1 MLRLLVPFIL
11 LIGLIG
17 ISVWSDRPLPKAD
30 ISIINRGDVSTM
42 DNQTMTWM
50 QDFRISRLVF
60 EGLVRADIFT
70 PNYEPRPGVAK
81 SWDISPDKKS
91 YSFHLRDEAK
101 WSNDSPVTAKDFLYA
116 WKRAMLPD
124 VAADYV
130 RQVQLIKGGKEFY
143 DWRQRAMNDFT
154 ARKDLSGEARRLAA
168 EALWKE
174 TDAKFTELVGAKAPD
189 PHTLIV
195 ELIRPSPFFL
205 DLVWLPVFYPIC
217 ADVVK
222 AYERVDTTTGR
233 VRWEQDWTKP
243 PRLVSNGP
251 FNLTVWRFKRDMRL
265 ERNPLFWDKSLLSI
279 DSISIPSVEDSNAQ
293 VLAYQTGSVDW
304 VSDVV
309 VPYRTEMIAA
319 KKQFYKEHVAEYE
332 ALKAQGLDPIEIDRR
347 LPADPRNH
355 IHVIP
360 AMGTYFYNFNCM
372 EKLSDGRKNPFHDS
386 RIRRAFAMA
395 IDKQSLT
402 DNVRQIGEPVASTV
416 IPPNSIPGY
425 RSPKGLPYDPESAR
439 KLLAEAGYPG
449 GKGFITVEMLFNKEG
464 GHDLIAQAIAKNWE
478 QNLGVSVIL
487 QQKEIKVFRE
497 DLKSFNYM
505 TSRAGW
511 FADFGDPMTFMD
523 IHKTGDG
530 NNDRKYSNPTYDKML
545 EDAANEADP
554 QRRMQ
559 ILSDAERML
568 FEEEMPVVPLFHYM
582 QLYLFDAR
590 KLTGF
595 SSHPRQDQVLY
606 WCDVLGDGKGREKP
620 LMMPPQIIAPG
631 SN

>member
-70 PNYEPRPGVAK
+70 HNYEPRPGVAK
-81 SWDISPDKKS
+81 SWDISPDKKT
-91 YSFHLRDEAK
+91 YTFHLRGEAK
-101 WSNDSPVTAKDFLYA
+101 WSNGTPVTAKDFLYA

-154 ARKDLSGEARRLAA
+154 ARKDLTGEPRRLAA

-174 TDAKFTELVGAKAPD
+174 TDAKFSEIVGARSTD

-217 ADVVK
+217 ADVVN

-279 DSISIPSVEDSNAQ
+279 DSIAIPSVEDSNAQ
-293 VLAYQTGSVDW
+293 VLAYQTGTVDW

-319 KKQFYKEHVAEYE
+319 KNQFYKEHTAEYE
-332 ALKAQGLDPIEIDRR
+332 SLKAQGLDPIEIDRR

-425 RSPKGLPYDPESAR
+425 HSPKGLPYNPEAAR

-530 NNDRKYSNPTYDKML
+530 NNDRKYSNPAYDKML
-545 EDAANEADP
+545 DQAANEADP

>member
-30 ISIINRGDVSTM
+30 ISIINRGDLSTM

-50 QDFRISRLVF
+50 QDFRIARLCF

-70 PNYEPRPGVAK
+70 WNYEPRPGVAK
-81 SWDISPDKKS
+81 SWDISPDKKT
-91 YSFHLRDEAK
+91 YTFHLRDEAK
-101 WSNDSPVTAKDFLYA
+101 WSNGTPVTAKDFLYA

-143 DWRQRAMNDFT
+143 DWRQKAMDDFT
-154 ARKDLSGEARRLAA
+154 ARKDLSGDARRLAA
-168 EALWKE
+168 EALWNQ
-174 TDAKFTELVGAKAPD
+174 TDAKFAELVGARAPD

-222 AYERVDTTTGR
+222 AYERVDTATGR

-265 ERNPLFWDKSLLSI
+265 ERNPLFWDQSLVSI
-279 DSISIPSVEDSNAQ
+279 DSIAIPSVEDSNAQ
-293 VLAYQTGSVDW
+293 VLAYQTGTVDW

-319 KKQFYKEHVAEYE
+319 KNQFYKEHTAEYE
-332 ALKAQGLDPIEIDRR
+332 SLKAQGLDPIEIDRR

-386 RIRRAFAMA
+386 RVRRAFAMA

-425 RSPKGLPYDPESAR
+425 HSPKGLPYDPEAAR

-530 NNDRKYSNPTYDKML
+530 NNDRKYSNPKYDKML

-554 QRRMQ
+554 ERRMQ
-559 ILSDAERML
+559 ILSDAERLL

-590 KLTGF
+590 KLTGI

-620 LMMPPQIIAPG
+620 LMMPPQIVAPRG
-631 SN
+631 N